1 MRREAYQ
8 PHIENKFCF
17 EKKWILCITE
27 AKKTPEFLNQCSDF
41 HLDRHFFGLVGGF
54 IVGLFVT
61 LPHEIVQ
68 IIRILSNMKTMKLWR
83 KVLLQALFYFCS
95 FMAIIWLLNMVKR
108 TYMET
113 MKLWRNILV
122 MTAVMLSFASC
133 SSDEPRY
140 ADPEAHEK
148 GFFC

>member
-1 MRREAYQ
+1 MHYRS
-8 PHIENKFCF
+8 
-17 EKKWILCITE
+17 
-27 AKKTPEFLNQCSDF
+27 KKTPEFLNQCSDF
-41 HLDRHFFGLVGGF
+41 HLGRHFFGLVGGF

-68 IIRILSNMKTMKLWR
+68 IIRILSKMK
-83 KVLLQALFYFCS
+83 
-95 FMAIIWLLNMVKR
+95 
-108 TYMET
+108 T

-148 GFFC
+148 TFFC